1 MASGH
6 QEGRGGTQSQCSG
19 IRVRRDLVSM
29 TLVGHLDQDVPE
41 VHDTPFGHMY
51 QYILFSDLS
60 HVQLGVTASYS
71 D

>member
-1 MASGH
+1 
-6 QEGRGGTQSQCSG
+6 
-19 IRVRRDLVSM
+19 M

-60 HVQLGVTASYS
+60 HVQLGVTAIYN